1 MNTLLVAC
9 VSIALSVAA
18 QFSLK
23 AGMSGQA
30 VKEVLA
36 HPYTLRGLFTV
47 LTDKY
52 VVGGFVL
59 YGLGAVVWLAV
70 LSKWDVS
77 KAYPVVGLGFVF
89 TVAIGFM
96 VGEQVTIARVIGV
109 ALICVGV
116 VLVARS

>member
-1 MNTLLVAC
+1 MSPLIIAI

-23 AGMSGQA
+23 AGMSSVEIKA
-30 VKEVLA
+30 VLA
-36 HPYTLRGLFTV
+36 HTLGFRSLIGI

-52 VVGGFVL
+52 VFLGFLL
-59 YGLGAVVWLAV
+59 YGLGAIVWLGV

-77 KAYPVVGLGFVF
+77 KAYPLVGIGFVF
-89 TVAIGFM
+89 TFVIGFM
-96 VGEQVTIARVIGV
+96 VGESVTLTRFAGV

-116 VLVARS
+116 FLVGRS